1 MVKEPKIALI
11 SVSDKT
17 GIIEFAAKLADLGF
31 QIVSTGGTAK
41 LLKEAGVAVTGIS
54 DLTGYPEIL
63 GGRVKTLH
71 PVVHGAILARV
82 DQLGDLEALNIAPI
96 GLVCCNLYPF
106 SEALEKGLPE
116 ADMLEEIDIGGV
128 TLLRAAAKNFT
139 EVIVASNPGQYDCVI
154 ELIKT
159 GADDYE
165 RRRKLAA
172 AAFAHTAQYDTA
184 IAGYFAAQIGQ
195 TDDLPATFA
204 LSLKKVDELR
214 YGENPHQRG
223 AVYLPSGTGELPI
236 EQLNGPAASYNNLVD
251 LDAAMALVAEFDE
264 PCAAFFKHASPCGA
278 AIGEIPAETTKL
290 AWEADALSA
299 YGGIVALNRPVDMA
313 TAEQLMVK
321 GTFLDCIAAPGYEEG
336 VVEYLSTAKKWCDRF
351 KVFRGEY
358 PEVKTVL
365 RNALGA
371 ILIQDN
377 DIGDVVK
384 AEYEVPTERKPND
397 EELRDL
403 FFAFKVVKYVRSNGI
418 AIIKDGVTVEL
429 GGGAVNRVWPVQQAV
444 ERAGERA
451 KGAVLA
457 SDGFFPMPDGP
468 EAALKAGVTAII
480 QPGGSKRDAE
490 TVEICDKYGAAMI
503 MAGLRH
509 FRH

>member
-1 MVKEPKIALI
+1 MVNERTIALV

-17 GIIEFAAKLADLGF
+17 GVAEFAASLVELGYE
-31 QIVSTGGTAK
+31 IVSTGGTAK
-41 LLKEAGVAVTGIS
+41 LLKESGVAVTGIS

-63 GGRVKTLH
+63 NGRVKTLH
-71 PVVHGAILARV
+71 PVVHGAILARD
-82 DQLGDLEALNIAPI
+82 DQLGDIEALNIAPI

-106 SEALEKGLPE
+106 YGALEKGLAE
-116 ADMLEEIDIGGV
+116 SDMLEEIDIGGV
-128 TLLRAAAKNFT
+128 TLLRAAAKNFAK
-139 EVIVASNPGQYDCVI
+139 VIVASDNGQYNEVI
-154 ELIKT
+154 ERLRD
-159 GADDYE
+159 GNDSYE
-165 RRRKLAA
+165 WRRELAA

-184 IAGYFAAQIGQ
+184 IAGYFTGPGIG
-195 TDDLPATFA
+195 TADLPDVYT

-223 AVYLPSGTGELPI
+223 AVYLPSGKDELPI

-251 LDAAMALVAEFDE
+251 LDAAMALVAEFKE

-278 AIGEIPAETTKL
+278 AIRENLAEATKL

-299 YGGIVALNRPVDMA
+299 YGGIVAANRSVDMI

-321 GTFLDCIAAPGYEEG
+321 GTFLDCIAAPDYDEG
-336 VVEYLSTAKKWCDRF
+336 VVEYLSTAKKWCNRF
-351 KVFRGEY
+351 KIFKGDY
-358 PEVKTVL
+358 PEVETVI

-371 ILIQDN
+371 ILIQDD
-377 DIGDVVK
+377 DIGGVIK
-384 AEYEVPTERKPND
+384 ADYDVPTERKPTD

-403 FFAFKVVKYVRSNGI
+403 IFAFKVVKYVRSNGI
-418 AIIKDGVTVEL
+418 AIAKDGVTIEM
-429 GGGAVNRVWPVQQAV
+429 GGGAVNRVWPVQQAI

-468 EAALKAGVTAII
+468 EAALKAGITAII
-480 QPGGSKRDAE
+480 QPGGSKRDEAA
-490 TVEICDKYGAAMI
+490 VKICDKYGAAMI

>member
-1 MVKEPKIALI
+1 MDKDRKIALI

-17 GIIEFAAKLADLGF
+17 GIVEFGAKLADLGF
-31 QIVSTGGTAK
+31 EIVSTGGTAR
-41 LLKEAGVAVTGIS
+41 LLKEGGVPVTGIS

-71 PVVHGAILARV
+71 PAVHGAILARD
-82 DQLGDLEALNIAPI
+82 DQSGDLEALNITPI

-106 SEALEKGLPE
+106 TEALEKGLSEPE
-116 ADMLEEIDIGGV
+116 MLEEIDIGGV
-128 TLLRAAAKNFT
+128 TLLRGAAKNFK
-139 EVIVASNPGQYDCVI
+139 EVIVTSNPAEYEDVI
-154 ELIKT
+154 ERLSAET
-159 GADDYE
+159 DDVE
-165 RRRKLAA
+165 WRRELAG
-172 AAFAHTAQYDTA
+172 AAFTHTTLYDTA
-184 IAGYFAAQIGQ
+184 ISGYFASQTGQI
-195 TDDLPATFA
+195 DDLPASINI
-204 LSLKKVDELR
+204 SLKKVCELR
-214 YGENPHQRG
+214 YGENPHQRS
-223 AVYLPSGTGELPI
+223 AVYLPAGEDKLPI

-251 LDAAMALVAEFDE
+251 LDAAMSLVSEFEE
-264 PCAAFFKHASPCGA
+264 PCVAFFKHASPCGA
-278 AIGEIPAETTKL
+278 AIGENLAKTTKL

-299 YGGIVALNRPVDMA
+299 YGGIVALNRPLDMA

-321 GTFLDCIAAPGYEEG
+321 GTFLDCIAAPDYDDG
-336 VVEYLSTAKKWCDRF
+336 VAEYLSTAKKWCDRF
-351 KVFRGEY
+351 KIFLGSY
-358 PEVKTVL
+358 PETRVII

-377 DIGDVVK
+377 DIGEVVK
-384 AEYEVPTERKPND
+384 ANYEVPTKRKPTD

-403 FFAFKVVKYVRSNGI
+403 LFAFKVVKYVRSNGI
-418 AIIKDGVTVEL
+418 AIAKDGVTIEM
-429 GGGAVNRVWPVQQAV
+429 GGGAVNRVWPVQQSV

-480 QPGGSKRDAE
+480 QPGGSKRDSE
-490 TVEICDKYGAAMI
+490 TVDICNEYSAAMI
-503 MAGLRH
+503 LAGLRH